1 MARATKSASPRRLV
15 ADSSASGT
23 SLYSTFRRT
32 EVRLFVVLCLVVGV
46 LSLLPL
52 ARLLWEAIFPGGQFS
67 TSVPGEIFSSRSTW
81 VALRHSLEV
90 AVGGTV
96 LATVLGIAVALAV
109 SMADL
114 RARSLFV
121 LCFVLPVM
129 IAPQVMALSW
139 LQIVGPASPLLKM
152 LGIAP
157 AIGTP
162 NPLYSKWGIMLLL
175 GIHYAPLVFLA
186 MRAGLRALPR
196 ELIEAGLSNGAGSLT
211 VVRTIVLPLTR
222 PAMVAGIAL
231 VFVSS
236 IGNFGIP
243 AFLGIP
249 GRYLVLPTLIYQKL
263 AGSGPSVLSEVAVL
277 SMLIG
282 LIAVGGIVLQNLAL
296 RGKDYAVVAASVAA
310 RPVKLGRWRN
320 VIEGSLWFYVL
331 FVLVVPI
338 FGLILNSIAPAYG
351 VIINFDTATWE
362 NFRYVLFEHDA
373 VKRAFANSMLLSLG
387 ASVLLLV
394 LSIPLA
400 YFLVWRKSRALRVL
414 NLLIELPYALP
425 GVVLAIAAIL
435 LFLKPIPVLQ
445 ITLYNTVW
453 IILFAYLARF
463 LALAIRPTIS
473 GYLQVDRALDEAA
486 QIAGANILMRLRTI
500 LFPLVAPTAIT
511 GALLV
516 FLTAFNELTVSA
528 LLWSSGTETLG
539 VVVFSF
545 EQGGFTNIA
554 SAVAVLTIIVT
565 IVLMLLTLLFAN
577 RLPDGV
583 IPWRD

>member
-1 MARATKSASPRRLV
+1 V
-15 ADSSASGT
+15 AKTALPGNT
-23 SLYSTFRRT
+23 ILTAFRRT
-32 EVRLFVVLCLVVGV
+32 EVRLFVVLCGIVGV

-52 ARLLWEAIFPGGQFS
+52 ARLMWEAILPGGQFS
-67 TSVPGEIFSSRSTW
+67 TLAANEIFNSPSTW
-81 VALRHSLEV
+81 VALRNSLEV
-90 AVGGTV
+90 GIGGTL
-96 LATVLGIAVALAV
+96 LATVLGVVVALAV
-109 SMADL
+109 SMTDL
-114 RARSLFV
+114 RARSVFV

-157 AIGTP
+157 PIGTP
-162 NPLYSKWGIMLLL
+162 NPLYTKWGIMLLL
-175 GIHYAPLVFLA
+175 GVHYAPLVFLA

-222 PAMVAGIAL
+222 PAMVAGVAL
-231 VFVSS
+231 VFVSC

-263 AGSGPSVLSEVAVL
+263 AGTGPAILSEVAVL

-282 LIAVGGIVLQNLAL
+282 LIAIGGIALQNFAL
-296 RGKDYAVVAASVAA
+296 RGKDYSVAAASIAA
-310 RPVKLGRWRN
+310 RPVKLGRWRALT
-320 VIEGSLWFYVL
+320 EGTLWAYVL

-338 FGLILNSIAPAYG
+338 FGLVLNALAPAYG
-351 VIINFDTATWE
+351 VIINFSTATWE
-362 NFRYVLFEHDA
+362 NFNYVLFEHDA
-373 VKRAFANSMLLSLG
+373 VKRAFVNSILLSLG
-387 ASVLLLV
+387 ASVLLLII
-394 LSIPLA
+394 SIPLA
-400 YFLVWRKSRALRVL
+400 YYLAWRNSRVLRVL

-425 GVVLAIAAIL
+425 GVVLAIASIL
-435 LFLKPIPVLQ
+435 LFLKPLPIFQVS
-445 ITLYNTVW
+445 LYNTVW

-463 LALAIRPTIS
+463 LALAIRPTVS

-486 QIAGANILMRLRTI
+486 QVAGANILMRLRTI
-500 LFPLVAPTAIT
+500 MFPLVAPTAVT

-545 EQGGFTNIA
+545 EQAGSTNIA

-565 IVLMLLTLLFAN
+565 VALMLSTLLFAN

>member
-1 MARATKSASPRRLV
+1 M
-15 ADSSASGT
+15 
-23 SLYSTFRRT
+23 
-32 EVRLFVVLCLVVGV
+32 
-46 LSLLPL
+46 
-52 ARLLWEAIFPGGQFS
+52 WEAVLPNGQFS
-67 TSVPGEIFSSRSTW
+67 TLAAKAIFDSPTTW
-81 VALRHSLEV
+81 VALRNSLEV
-90 AVGGTV
+90 AIGGTL

-109 SMADL
+109 AMSDL
-114 RARSLFV
+114 RARSIFV

-157 AIGTP
+157 PIGTP

-175 GIHYAPLVFLA
+175 GVHYAPLVFLA

-211 VVRTIVLPLTR
+211 VLRTIVLPLTR
-222 PAMVAGIAL
+222 PAMIAGVAL
-231 VFVSS
+231 VFVSC

-263 AGSGPSVLSEVAVL
+263 AGAGPSILSEVAVL

-282 LIAVGGIVLQNLAL
+282 LVAIGGIALQNFAL
-296 RGKDYAVVAASVAA
+296 RGKDYAVVAASIAA
-310 RPVKLGRWRN
+310 RPVKLGRWRGLT
-320 VIEGSLWFYVL
+320 EGVLWAYVL

-338 FGLILNSIAPAYG
+338 IGLVLNALAPAYG
-351 VIINFDTATWE
+351 VIINLDTATWE
-362 NFRYVLFEHDA
+362 NFNYVLFEHDA
-373 VKRAFANSMLLSLG
+373 VKRAFANSILLSLG
-387 ASVLLLV
+387 ASVILLL

-400 YFLVWRKSRALRVL
+400 YFLVWRKSRALKFL

-435 LFLKPIPVLQ
+435 LFLKPLPIIE

-486 QIAGANILMRLRTI
+486 QVAGAGILMRLRTI
-500 LFPLVAPTAIT
+500 MFPLVAPTAVT

-545 EQGGFTNIA
+545 EQAGSTNIA

-565 IVLMLLTLLFAN
+565 ILLMLSTLIFAS

>member
-1 MARATKSASPRRLV
+1 MADTTLPGKTIFKA
-15 ADSSASGT
+15 
-23 SLYSTFRRT
+23 FRRT
-32 EVRLFVVLCLVVGV
+32 EVRLFAVLCGVVGI

-52 ARLLWEAIFPGGQFS
+52 ARLMWEAILPQGRFS
-67 TSVPGEIFSSRSTW
+67 TLAAREIFNSSSTW
-81 VALRHSLEV
+81 VALGHSLEV
-90 AVGGTV
+90 AVGGTL
-96 LATVLGIAVALAV
+96 LASVLGIVVALAV
-109 SMADL
+109 SMTDL

-157 AIGTP
+157 PIGTP
-162 NPLYSKWGIMLLL
+162 NPLYSKWGIILLL
-175 GIHYAPLVFLA
+175 GVHYAPLVFLA

-211 VVRTIVLPLTR
+211 VLRTIVLPLTR
-222 PAMVAGIAL
+222 PALVAGVAL
-231 VFVSS
+231 VFVSC

-263 AGSGPSVLSEVAVL
+263 AGAGPSILSEVAVL

-282 LIAVGGIVLQNLAL
+282 IIAIGGIALQNFAL
-296 RGKDYAVVAASVAA
+296 RGKDYAVVAASIAA
-310 RPVKLGRWRN
+310 RPVKLGRWRTL
-320 VIEGSLWFYVL
+320 IEGALWFYVL

-338 FGLILNSIAPAYG
+338 FGLVLNALAPAYG
-351 VIINFDTATWE
+351 VIINFNTATWE
-362 NFRYVLFEHDA
+362 NFAYVLFEHDA

-387 ASVLLLV
+387 ASVILLI

-400 YFLVWRKSRALRVL
+400 YFLVWRKSRALRAL

-435 LFLKPIPVLQ
+435 LFLKPIPVFQ

-486 QIAGANILMRLRTI
+486 QVAGANILMRLRTI
-500 LFPLVAPTAIT
+500 LFPLVAPTAVT

-528 LLWSSGTETLG
+528 LLWSSGAETLG
-539 VVVFSF
+539 VLVFSF
-545 EQGGFTNIA
+545 EQAGSTNIA

-565 IVLMLLTLLFAN
+565 VLLMLSTLLFAS
-577 RLPDGV
+577 RLPEGV